1 MDCRMYVEAEV
12 GKKVGPYALKPFCP
26 PPKSVYAPV
35 RFTAAVHC
43 RYIRFLH
50 PQSKP
55 FRARRHRTQVTVFIT
70 APFYCWS
77 WLRRE
82 LGMSSAYVCRST
94 LESILSARASF

>member
-26 PPKSVYAPV
+26 PASFNHDQNHSARKGTVHKS
-35 RFTAAVHC
+35 
-43 RYIRFLH
+43 
-50 PQSKP
+50 P
-55 FRARRHRTQVTVFIT
+55 FFIT
-70 APFYCWS
+70 AHFYCWS

-82 LGMSSAYVCRST
+82 LGMSSAYVCRAT